1 MASNGGV
8 ITPRMVLQNP
18 ALTMMS
24 GLARVFWAVLG
35 WVKNVRRSKVIT
47 FDIGG
52 TSADIG
58 IAIDGKCSETD
69 SDRHLLLDFHF

>member
-24 GLARVFWAVLG
+24 GLAAGVLG
-35 WVKNVRRSKVIT
+35 GAWVGENV
-47 FDIGG
+47 
-52 TSADIG
+52 
-58 IAIDGKCSETD
+58 SEVK
-69 SDRHLLLDFHF
+69 LYL

>member
-24 GLARVFWAVLG
+24 GLAAGVLG
-35 WVKNVRRSKVIT
+35 GAWVGEKCERSKVIT

-69 SDRHLLLDFHF
+69 SRSTSILVSHF